1 MKTNI
6 TTDNYEAYLLDY
18 MEGNLNADE
27 TKQLKAFVAAQGL
40 DWNELTAPLPYLEA
54 PQVAYEGKE
63 RLKQRPL
70 SLSKGSKSRTKHTIV
85 PLYVKI
91 ASAAAAAGLLLTVSL
106 WPEKSMPKVEPI
118 AELKPLLPGRLI
130 TASEATTTL
139 PPRTIQ
145 FVQPQVV
152 KKEKPTVSENVAE
165 AISKRAE
172 TPLVAQLEPQKAH
185 ILPTSTTFNEP
196 DFDLVAYRMDTHL
209 ALAQIE
215 ANRFKDFSEDEDNDR
230 ELSLI
235 GRGLL
240 WLTNG
245 RHDSFASLIGA
256 GVSKAKQDL
265 TEAATDM
272 ALAAYSNF
280 NEQFEETKE
289 RWEEKQEK

>member
-27 TKQLKAFVAAQGL
+27 TEQLKAFVAAQGL

-63 RLKQRPL
+63 RLKHPPL
-70 SLSKGSKSRTKHTIV
+70 SLSKGSKGRTKHTVV

-118 AELKPLLPGRLI
+118 AELKPILPGRLI
-130 TASEATTTL
+130 TASETATTL
-139 PPRTIQ
+139 PPKTIQ

-165 AISKRAE
+165 AISERAE
-172 TPLVAQLEPQKAH
+172 TPLIAQLEPQKAQS
-185 ILPTSTTFNEP
+185 LPTSAIIDEP

-215 ANRFKDFSEDEDNDR
+215 VNRFKDFSEDEDNDR
-230 ELSLI
+230 GLSLI

-289 RWEEKQEK
+289 RWEERQEK

>member
-6 TTDNYEAYLLDY
+6 TTDNYEAYLLDH

-27 TKQLKAFVAAQGL
+27 TKRLKAFVAAQGL

-63 RLKQRPL
+63 RLK
-70 SLSKGSKSRTKHTIV
+70 KKAAIV

-118 AELKPLLPGRLI
+118 AEMKPILPGRLI
-130 TASEATTTL
+130 TASETTTTL
-139 PPRTIQ
+139 PPRTTH
-145 FVQPQVV
+145 FVQPQVVRKVV
-152 KKEKPTVSENVAE
+152 KKEKPTVSENVVE
-165 AISKRAE
+165 AISERAE
-172 TPLVAQLEPQKAH
+172 MPLVAQLEPQKAQT
-185 ILPTSTTFNEP
+185 LPTSAIINEP
-196 DFDLVAYRMDTHL
+196 DFGLLTYRMNTHL

-215 ANRFKDFSEDEDNDR
+215 ANRFDNYSENEDDDR
-230 ELSLI
+230 DLSLI
-235 GRGLL
+235 GKGLL

-265 TEAATDM
+265 TEAATDI
-272 ALAAYSNF
+272 ALATYSNF

-289 RWEEKQEK
+289 RWEERQEK

>member
-18 MEGNLNADE
+18 LEGNLSPDE
-27 TKQLKAFVAAQGL
+27 TKQLKDFVAAQGL

-54 PQVAYEGKE
+54 PQIAYEGKE
-63 RLKQRPL
+63 KLK
-70 SLSKGSKSRTKHTIV
+70 KKAAVV

-106 WPEKSMPKVEPI
+106 WPEKSMPKVKPI
-118 AELKPLLPGRLI
+118 AELKPILPGRLI
-130 TASEATTTL
+130 TASETTTTL
-139 PPRTIQ
+139 PPRTMQ
-145 FVQPQVV
+145 FVQPHVV

-172 TPLVAQLEPQKAH
+172 TPLIAQLEPQKAQT
-185 ILPTSTTFNEP
+185 LPTSTTFNEP

-215 ANRFKDFSEDEDNDR
+215 ANRFKGYSEDEDYDR

-280 NEQFEETKE
+280 SEQFEETKE
-289 RWEEKQEK
+289 RWEERQEK

>member
-27 TKQLKAFVAAQGL
+27 TKQLKAFVATQGL

-54 PQVAYEGKE
+54 PQIAYEGKE
-63 RLKQRPL
+63 KLK
-70 SLSKGSKSRTKHTIV
+70 KKAAVV

-118 AELKPLLPGRLI
+118 AELKPILPGRLI

-185 ILPTSTTFNEP
+185 ILPISTTFNEP
-196 DFDLVAYRMDTHL
+196 DFDLLAYRMDTHL

>member
-54 PQVAYEGKE
+54 PQIAYEGKE

-70 SLSKGSKSRTKHTIV
+70 SLSKGSKGRTKQTIV

-91 ASAAAAAGLLLTVSL
+91 ASTAAAAGLLLTVSL
-106 WPEKSMPKVEPI
+106 WPEKSLPKMEPI
-118 AELKPLLPGRLI
+118 ADLKPILPGRLI
-130 TASEATTTL
+130 TASETTMSL
-139 PPRTIQ
+139 PPKTIH
-145 FVQPQVV
+145 FVQPQVVKKVV
-152 KKEKPTVSENVAE
+152 KKEKPTVSEKVAE
-165 AISKRAE
+165 AISERAE

-196 DFDLVAYRMDTHL
+196 DFDLLAYRMDTHL

-215 ANRFKDFSEDEDNDR
+215 ATRFKDFSEDEDNDR

-235 GRGLL
+235 GRSLL

-280 NEQFEETKE
+280 
-289 RWEEKQEK
+289 

>member
-6 TTDNYEAYLLDY
+6 TIDNYEAYLLDY
-18 MEGNLNADE
+18 MDDNLSPDE
-27 TKQLKAFVAAQGL
+27 TKQLKAFVTAQGL
-40 DWNELTAPLPYLEA
+40 DWSELTEELPRLEA
-54 PQVAYEGKE
+54 PQIEFEDKE
-63 RLKQRPL
+63 RLKKQRA
-70 SLSKGSKSRTKHTIV
+70 IV

-106 WPEKSMPKVEPI
+106 WPERSMPKMEPI
-118 AELKPLLPGRLI
+118 AELKPILPGRLI
-130 TASEATTTL
+130 TASETTTTL
-139 PPRTIQ
+139 PPRTMQ
-145 FVQPQVV
+145 FVQPHVV

-165 AISKRAE
+165 AISERAE
-172 TPLVAQLEPQKAH
+172 TPLVAQLEPQKAQT
-185 ILPTSTTFNEP
+185 LPTSTTFNEP
-196 DFDLVAYRMDTHL
+196 DFDLVAYRMDTNL

-272 ALAAYSNF
+272 AWAAYSNF

-289 RWEEKQEK
+289 RWEERQEK

>member
-18 MEGNLNADE
+18 IEGNLSPDE
-27 TKQLKAFVAAQGL
+27 TKQLKDFIAAQGL

-54 PQVAYEGKE
+54 PQVAYNDKE
-63 RLKQRPL
+63 KLK
-70 SLSKGSKSRTKHTIV
+70 KKAAVV

-91 ASAAAAAGLLLTVSL
+91 ASAAAVAGLLLTVSL
-106 WPEKSMPKVEPI
+106 RPEKSMPEAEPI
-118 AELKPLLPGRLI
+118 VELKPILPERLI

-139 PPRTIQ
+139 PPRTMQ
-145 FVQPQVV
+145 LVQPHVV
-152 KKEKPTVSENVAE
+152 KKEKPTVSENIAE
-165 AISKRAE
+165 AISERAE

-215 ANRFKDFSEDEDNDR
+215 ASRFKDFSEDEDYGR

-265 TEAATDM
+265 TEAATDW
-272 ALAAYSNF
+272 ALAAYHRAD
-280 NEQFEETKE
+280 EQIEEAKE
-289 RWEEKQEK
+289 RWEERQDE

>member
-27 TKQLKAFVAAQGL
+27 TKQLKAFIAAQGL

-63 RLKQRPL
+63 KLK
-70 SLSKGSKSRTKHTIV
+70 KKAAIV

-118 AELKPLLPGRLI
+118 AELKPILPGRLI

-139 PPRTIQ
+139 PPRTMQ

-289 RWEEKQEK
+289 RWEERQEK

>member
-18 MEGNLNADE
+18 MEGNLSPDE

-54 PQVAYEGKE
+54 PQIAYEGKE
-63 RLKQRPL
+63 KLK
-70 SLSKGSKSRTKHTIV
+70 KKAAVV

-118 AELKPLLPGRLI
+118 AELKPILPGRLI
-130 TASEATTTL
+130 TASETATTL
-139 PPRTIQ
+139 PPRTVQ
-145 FVQPQVV
+145 FVQSHVV
-152 KKEKPTVSENVAE
+152 KKVFMKEKPTVSENVAE
-165 AISKRAE
+165 AISERAE
-172 TPLVAQLEPQKAH
+172 TPLVAKLEPQKAQ
-185 ILPTSTTFNEP
+185 ILQTSAIIDEP
-196 DFDLVAYRMDTHL
+196 DFDLVAYRMNTHL

-289 RWEEKQEK
+289 RWEERQEK